1 MNEERQPMAQDP
13 PAANLK
19 SGPAMIVY
27 VLYLIGFLVGLTALA
42 GVIIAHLK
50 LGQADPAS
58 RSHHQYQIRTF
69 WFGLLMVVVGVL
81 LSVTGIG
88 YLILLWWFVWTL
100 VRCIKGILRLLD
112 ERPMEDPTT
121 LLW

>member
-1 MNEERQPMAQDP
+1 MNEVREP
-13 PAANLK
+13 PTQNTRAANLK

-27 VLYLIGFLVGLTALA
+27 VLYLVGFLVGLTALA

-50 LGQADPAS
+50 FGEADAAS

-69 WFGLLMVVVGVL
+69 WFGLLMVVVGIR

-112 ERPMEDPTT
+112 ERPMENPGT